1 MIKNKGYQY
10 SKNNRMSLVI
20 KEGWNGLLLGIGTNG
35 LEMRIYNFELNIDP
49 QQKTSIFGLTGMV
62 IESRIGKDWLITS

>member
-20 KEGWNGLLLGIGTNG
+20 KEGWNGLSLGIGTNG
-35 LEMRIYNFELNIDP
+35 LEMRIYGFETNIDP
-49 QQKTSIFGLTGMV
+49 
-62 IESRIGKDWLITS
+62 